1 MAQCEARLGQVC
13 GIPSATQAAWSALA
27 AVLAVDGPAPCE
39 EGDPAAWWPAHGDDP
54 DDVALAVR
62 CCADCPARVEC
73 LAFALAADERD
84 GIWGGLDRA
93 QRLALARPMA
103 A

>member
-1 MAQCEARLGQVC
+1 
-13 GIPSATQAAWSALA
+13 
-27 AVLAVDGPAPCE
+27 VLHTDGPAPCE
-39 EGDPAAWWPAHGDDP
+39 EGDPAAWWPAQGDDP

-73 LAFALAADERD
+73 LTYALAADER
-84 GIWGGLDRA
+84 GGVWGGLTPAERA
-93 QRLALARPMA
+93 RLAARVA